1 MSEIRIGIIG
11 GTGGIGRRFADFF
24 REEGYHVDVS
34 GRTSGMT
41 IPQTA
46 ATCQVVIVAVPIDA
60 TGGVIRQVGPHM
72 GREQLLADF
81 TSLKEE
87 PVEEMIRSSASEVV
101 GCHPLFGPDVTSLE
115 AQNVAICPGRGE
127 RWLNWFVNL
136 LEKRGARVIITTPRH
151 HDEMMSQVQGLTHIN
166 TIAMGLVLK
175 ELGADPAE
183 LSQFSTPIFRTK
195 KALMEKIFGKN
206 HSLYAEMIMRN
217 RNSSQVIDAYAEV
230 IAELKQMV
238 AAGDAT
244 ALKKRLEAAAIDKSE

>member
-1 MSEIRIGIIG
+1 MSDVRIGIIG

-24 REEGYHVDVS
+24 REEGYQVDVS

-46 ATCQVVIVAVPIDA
+46 ATCQVVIVAVPIDT
-60 TGGVIRQVGPHM
+60 TGDVIRQVGPYM

-87 PVEEMIRSSASEVV
+87 PLTEMLGSSASEVV
-101 GCHPLFGPDVTSLE
+101 GCHPLFGPDVTSL
-115 AQNVAICPGRGE
+115 ADQNVAICPGRGE
-127 RWLNWFVNL
+127 NWLNWFVNF
-136 LEKRGARVIITTPRH
+136 LEKKGARVVITTPRH
-151 HDEMMSQVQGLTHIN
+151 HDEMMSQIQGLTHIN
-166 TIAMGLVLK
+166 TIAMALVLK

-217 RNSSQVIDAYAEV
+217 RNSSQVVDVYAQV
-230 IAELKQMV
+230 LAELKRMV
-238 AAGDAT
+238 AAGDTA
-244 ALKKRLEAAAIDKSE
+244 ALKKRIEAVSIDKQK